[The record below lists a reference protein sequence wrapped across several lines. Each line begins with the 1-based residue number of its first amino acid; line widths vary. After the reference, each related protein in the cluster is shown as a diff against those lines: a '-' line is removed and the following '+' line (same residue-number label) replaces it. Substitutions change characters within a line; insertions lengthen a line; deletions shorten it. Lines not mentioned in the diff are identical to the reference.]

1 MDVDVIVEIPKGS
14 RNKYEYD
21 HEKDRIRLNRMLF
34 TATGYPSDYGFVPET
49 LAEDGEPIDAL
60 VLLQEPTFPGCVVR
74 ARVIAV
80 FWMRDADR
88 PDAKLLCV
96 PATDPRQ
103 AHLQDLGDVPMHQI
117 SEIWHFFQIYE
128 ALEPGK
134 SAEPSVSGAWDR
146 KKRPSRRCRRRSGGS
161 PSSRP
166 RRSAVSRRA
175 PRAVVRR
182 TRPAPRGGRIRGP

>member
-1 MDVDVIVEIPKGS
+1 MAMDVDVVVEIPKGS

-21 HEKDRIRLNRMLF
+21 HGKDRIRLNRMLF

-60 VLLQEPTFPGCVVR
+60 VLLQEPTFPGCIVR

-96 PATDPRQ
+96 PATDPRH

-134 SAEPSVSGAWDR
+134 SLEPSVTGAWERQKD
-146 KKRPSRRCRRRSGGS
+146 
-161 PSSRP
+161 
-166 RRSAVSRRA
+166 AA
-175 PRAVVRR
+175 RAVEEAQRR
-182 TRPAPRGGRIRGP
+182 FAAQSA